1 VILSDAVKA
10 QANPNDTL
18 FVLARATEG
27 PPMPLA
33 VIRKQVKDLP
43 LQFTLDDSM
52 AMSPQ
57 MKLSNFDKVVLIAR
71 VSKSGDPMPHPGD
84 LQGMSATIKP
94 GSHGIKL
101 NIDNLV
107 K

>member
-1 VILSDAVKA
+1 
-10 QANPNDTL
+10 
-18 FVLARATEG
+18 
-27 PPMPLA
+27 MPLA

-52 AMSPQ
+52 AMAPQ

-71 VSKSGDPMPHPGD
+71 ISKSGDPMPHPGD
-84 LQGMSATIKP
+84 VQVMSAPTKP
-94 GSHGIKL
+94 GSNGVKL
-101 NIDNLV
+101 SIDSLV